1 MSKLERQNGIIA
13 GVCGGLGK
21 QMNLDPWI
29 VRIGLIFVC
38 FFTVGLPVLAYII
51 GAVAIPKANELPPG
65 QHPSSLGGNGPTA
78 TNTNVTFCGNCGT
91 KNSPANKFCQSCG
104 NGL

>member
-38 FFTVGLPVLAYII
+38 LFTVGIPVLAYII
-51 GAVAIPKANELPPG
+51 GAVAIPKATGLPPG
-65 QHPSSLGGNGPTA
+65 QQPGSLGGNGPTA
-78 TNTNVTFCGNCGT
+78 TNTNIAFCGNCGT
-91 KNSPANKFCQSCG
+91 KNSTANKFCQSCG
-104 NGL
+104 NGM